1 SSMGLSFSPKSLAT
15 SLAVPEHPQSD
26 SEASIIRDG
35 DLAYVRQT
43 AGNGASGYQE
53 AVGAPVE
60 TRSPLGYHVNWL
72 TIIFLNLNHMVGT
85 GIFST
90 PATILRLT
98 GSVGLALVY
107 WVIGFLL
114 AVAGLAVHMEF
125 TSYFPNRS
133 GSEVV
138 WLEQGFPRPK
148 HLFPVAF
155 AVQSVLLSFSS
166 SNAIVLSNYLWR
178 IVGRDPGPWELKG
191 VAIAAYTLAVI
202 TVIAH
207 NRYSLWAINVIGAL
221 KLLLLLFISISGLVI
236 LGGHFGRIENPG
248 INFRHGFQGTTSS
261 GYSLSQAMVNI
272 TFAFSGWQNA
282 FSMAN
287 EIKNP
292 IPTLKKNA
300 TASLLI
306 VFSLYFLCNVA
317 YFAAVPKDIFLESKE
332 LAAAVFFRTAFGSS
346 AESAL
351 NFCVL
356 LSSFGNLL
364 AVLISQSRQIRE
376 IARQGVLPWTEFW
389 VSTKPFGT
397 PIGPYLL
404 KWGFTFLMIVAPP
417 AGDAFQFVVSL
428 KTYPDAIFHAA
439 MGVGLLLI
447 RRRRSRSGTPRSD
460 FRAWWALVILY
471 LLAQAFLLVMPWIPP
486 EGGIYAGTV
495 SFLWCTYMIV
505 GIGIMAVCGIY
516 YYVWMK
522 VLPRWGNYSIRSQ
535 VISVDDN
542 GANTHRL
549 LRVPNSE
556 VDQWDA
562 THDDLGRDLPLQQAP
577 FLLRL
582 SPRPPCPEQKMLPPP
597 PPPSSF
603 RAPAT
608 GNRSTPQAPVVSQSG
623 PAGGLLLE
631 LIKHNGAPFNDH
643 WAYFVRSSLN
653 PSVGIVYEAIG
664 DVRSGFQRQIRR
676 NHDLTHDPPSSRIPL
691 QWLKGKFVNE
701 ELMLQGQES
710 MPICILEESLHKVKV
725 PNKTLTDTTKG
736 EVPKKRIVQRNCQ
749 TWIVESA
756 DQLVT
761 DGILSSDVAA
771 YLHATKQV

>member
-1 SSMGLSFSPKSLAT
+1 
-15 SLAVPEHPQSD
+15 
-26 SEASIIRDG
+26 
-35 DLAYVRQT
+35 
-43 AGNGASGYQE
+43 
-53 AVGAPVE
+53 
-60 TRSPLGYHVNWL
+60 
-72 TIIFLNLNHMVGT
+72 MVGT

-114 AVAGLAVHMEF
+114 AVAGLAVYMEF

-138 WLEQGFPRPK
+138 WLVQGFPRPK

-178 IVGRDPGPWELKG
+178 VVGRDPDPWELKG

-207 NRYSLWAINVIGAL
+207 KRYSLWAINIVGAL

-292 IPTLKKNA
+292 IPTLKRNA

-306 VFSLYFLCNVA
+306 VFSLYFLCNIA
-317 YFAAVPKDIFLESKE
+317 SFARS
-332 LAAAVFFRTAFGSS
+332 FGSS

-428 KTYPDAIFHAA
+428 KTYPGAIFHAA

-471 LLAQAFLLVMPWIPP
+471 LLAQVFLLVMPWIPP

-495 SFLWCTYMIV
+495 SLLWCTYMIV
-505 GIGIMAVCGIY
+505 GIGIMATCGIY
-516 YYVWMK
+516 YYLWMK

-549 LRVPNSE
+549 LRVPNSKVSE
-556 VDQWDA
+556 RDA
-562 THDDLGRDLPLQQAP
+562 AHDDLGRDLPPQ
-577 FLLRL
+577 RL
-582 SPRPPCPEQKMLPPP
+582 I
-597 PPPSSF
+597 SS
-603 RAPAT
+603 
-608 GNRSTPQAPVVSQSG
+608 N
-623 PAGGLLLE
+623 
-631 LIKHNGAPFNDH
+631 
-643 WAYFVRSSLN
+643 YSS
-653 PSVGIVYEAIG
+653 S
-664 DVRSGFQRQIRR
+664 
-676 NHDLTHDPPSSRIPL
+676 
-691 QWLKGKFVNE
+691 E
-701 ELMLQGQES
+701 E
-710 MPICILEESLHKVKV
+710 
-725 PNKTLTDTTKG
+725 
-736 EVPKKRIVQRNCQ
+736 
-749 TWIVESA
+749 
-756 DQLVT
+756 
-761 DGILSSDVAA
+761 
-771 YLHATKQV
+771 

>member
-1 SSMGLSFSPKSLAT
+1 MGLPFSPKSQAT
-15 SLAVPEHPQSD
+15 SHAVPEHPQSD
-26 SEASIIRDG
+26 SEASIIRNG

-43 AGNGASGYQE
+43 ARNGASGYQE

-155 AVQSVLLSFSS
+155 AVQSALLSFSS

-236 LGGHFGRIENPG
+236 LAGHFGRIENPG

-535 VISVDDN
+535 AISVDDN
-542 GANTHRL
+542 GANIHRL
-549 LRVPNSE
+549 LRVPNSD
-556 VDQWDA
+556 VAQWDA
-562 THDDLGRDLPLQQAP
+562 THDDLGRDLPPQQII
-577 FLLRL
+577 
-582 SPRPPCPEQKMLPPP
+582 
-597 PPPSSF
+597 SS
-603 RAPAT
+603 
-608 GNRSTPQAPVVSQSG
+608 N
-623 PAGGLLLE
+623 
-631 LIKHNGAPFNDH
+631 N
-643 WAYFVRSSLN
+643 SS
-653 PSVGIVYEAIG
+653 SE
-664 DVRSGFQRQIRR
+664 
-676 NHDLTHDPPSSRIPL
+676 
-691 QWLKGKFVNE
+691 K
-701 ELMLQGQES
+701 
-710 MPICILEESLHKVKV
+710 
-725 PNKTLTDTTKG
+725 
-736 EVPKKRIVQRNCQ
+736 
-749 TWIVESA
+749 
-756 DQLVT
+756 
-761 DGILSSDVAA
+761 
-771 YLHATKQV
+771 

>member
-1 SSMGLSFSPKSLAT
+1 MGLPFGSKLQANSQP
-15 SLAVPEHPQSD
+15 VPEHSESD

-43 AGNGASGYQE
+43 AGNGATGYHE
-53 AVGAPVE
+53 AIGAPVE

-72 TIIFLNLNHMVGT
+72 TIIFLNVNHMVGT

-90 PATILRLT
+90 PATILQLT
-98 GSVGLALVY
+98 GSAGLALVY

-125 TSYFPNRS
+125 TSYFLNRS

-155 AVQSVLLSFSS
+155 AAQSVLLSFSS
-166 SNAIVLSNYLWR
+166 SNAIVLSNCLWR
-178 IVGRDPGPWELKG
+178 IVGRAPDPWELKG

-207 NRYSLWAINVIGAL
+207 NKYSLWAINVIGAL
-221 KLLLLLFISISGLVI
+221 KLLLLLFISISGPVI
-236 LGGHFGRIENPG
+236 LGGHFPRIENPD
-248 INFRHGFQGTTSS
+248 INFRHGFQDTTSS

-272 TFAFSGWQNA
+272 TFAFSGCQNA

-287 EIKNP
+287 EIKNL

-306 VFSLYFLCNVA
+306 VFFLYFLCSIA
-317 YFAAVPKDIFLESKE
+317 YFAAVPKVVFLESKE

-364 AVLISQSRQIRE
+364 AVLVSQSRQIRE

-389 VSTKPFGT
+389 VSTRPFGT
-397 PIGPYLL
+397 SIGPYLL

-460 FRAWWALVILY
+460 FRAWWALVIVY
-471 LLAQAFLLVMPWIPP
+471 LLAQVFLLVMPWIPP
-486 EGGIYAGTV
+486 EGGIYTGTV

-505 GIGIMAVCGIY
+505 GIGIMATYGIY
-516 YYVWMK
+516 YYLSMK
-522 VLPRWGNYSIRSQ
+522 VLPRWGNSSIRSQ

-549 LRVPNSE
+549 LRVPNSKVAE
-556 VDQWDA
+556 WDA
-562 THDDLGRDLPLQQAP
+562 THDELGRDLPPQLMIS
-577 FLLRL
+577 RNN
-582 SPRPPCPEQKMLPPP
+582 
-597 PPPSSF
+597 SS
-603 RAPAT
+603 
-608 GNRSTPQAPVVSQSG
+608 S
-623 PAGGLLLE
+623 E
-631 LIKHNGAPFNDH
+631 K
-643 WAYFVRSSLN
+643 
-653 PSVGIVYEAIG
+653 
-664 DVRSGFQRQIRR
+664 
-676 NHDLTHDPPSSRIPL
+676 
-691 QWLKGKFVNE
+691 
-701 ELMLQGQES
+701 
-710 MPICILEESLHKVKV
+710 
-725 PNKTLTDTTKG
+725 
-736 EVPKKRIVQRNCQ
+736 
-749 TWIVESA
+749 
-756 DQLVT
+756 
-761 DGILSSDVAA
+761 
-771 YLHATKQV
+771 

>member
-1 SSMGLSFSPKSLAT
+1 MGLPFKRKPQVT
-15 SLAVPEHPQSD
+15 SQTVPEHPQSD

-98 GSVGLALVY
+98 GSIGLALVY

-178 IVGRDPGPWELKG
+178 IVGRTPDPWELKG

-202 TVIAH
+202 VVIAH
-207 NRYSLWAINVIGAL
+207 NRYSLWAINIIGAL
-221 KLLLLLFISISGLVI
+221 KLLLLLFIAISGLVI
-236 LGGHFGRIENPG
+236 LGGHFGRIEDPG
-248 INFRHGFQGTTSS
+248 INFRNGFQGTTSS

-306 VFSLYFLCNVA
+306 VFSLYFLCNIA

-471 LLAQAFLLVMPWIPP
+471 LLAQVFLLVMPWIPP

-505 GIGIMAVCGIY
+505 GIGIMAICGIY
-516 YYVWMK
+516 YYLWMK
-522 VLPRWGNYSIRSQ
+522 VFPRWGNYSIRSQ
-535 VISVDDN
+535 VVSVDDN

-549 LRVPNSE
+549 LRS
-556 VDQWDA
+556 
-562 THDDLGRDLPLQQAP
+562 R
-577 FLLRL
+577 
-582 SPRPPCPEQKMLPPP
+582 KMPLPPP
-597 PPPSSF
+597 PPPPSF
-603 RAPAT
+603 RAVTANALAAHP
-608 GNRSTPQAPVVSQSG
+608 PPPVPEKG
-623 PAGGLLLE
+623 PADSLLLE

-643 WAYFVRSSLN
+643 WAYFIKSSSN
-653 PSVGIVYEAIG
+653 PGVGIVYEAIG
-664 DVRSGFQRQIRR
+664 DVRNGFQLQVRR
-676 NHDLTHDPPSSRIPL
+676 NHDLTCDPPSTQIPL
-691 QWLKGKFVNE
+691 QRIDSTFVDE
-701 ELMLQGQES
+701 KSMLLSEN
-710 MPICILEESLHKVKV
+710 PIPVCRFEKSLYKVKV
-725 PNKTLTDTTKG
+725 PEKTLNNTT
-736 EVPKKRIVQRNCQ
+736 ETEAPKKRIVQRNCQ

-756 DQLVT
+756 DQLVA
-761 DGILSSDVAA
+761 DGIVSPDVAA
-771 YLHATKQV
+771 YLYATKQV

>member
-1 SSMGLSFSPKSLAT
+1 
-15 SLAVPEHPQSD
+15 
-26 SEASIIRDG
+26 
-35 DLAYVRQT
+35 
-43 AGNGASGYQE
+43 
-53 AVGAPVE
+53 
-60 TRSPLGYHVNWL
+60 
-72 TIIFLNLNHMVGT
+72 
-85 GIFST
+85 
-90 PATILRLT
+90 
-98 GSVGLALVY
+98 
-107 WVIGFLL
+107 
-114 AVAGLAVHMEF
+114 MEF

-178 IVGRDPGPWELKG
+178 IVGRDPDPWELKG

-207 NRYSLWAINVIGAL
+207 NRYSLWAINIVGAL

-272 TFAFSGWQNA
+272 TFAFSGWQNT

-287 EIKNP
+287 EIKSP
-292 IPTLKKNA
+292 IPTLKRNV

-306 VFSLYFLCNVA
+306 FFSLYFLCNIA
-317 YFAAVPKDIFLESKE
+317 SFAAVPKDIFLESKE
-332 LAAAVFFRTAFGSS
+332 LSAAVFFRTAFGSS

-376 IARQGVLPWTEFW
+376 IARQGVLPGTEFW

-447 RRRRSRSGTPRSD
+447 CRRRSRSGRPDLTSEH
-460 FRAWWALVILY
+460 
-471 LLAQAFLLVMPWIPP
+471 AQVFLLVMPWIPP
-486 EGGIYAGTV
+486 ECGIYAGTV
-495 SFLWCTYMIV
+495 SFLWCTYVIV
-505 GIGIMAVCGIY
+505 GIGIMATCGIY
-516 YYVWMK
+516 YYLWMK

-549 LRVPNSE
+549 LRVPNSKVSE
-556 VDQWDA
+556 WDA
-562 THDDLGRDLPLQQAP
+562 AHDDLGRVCPL
-577 FLLRL
+577 
-582 SPRPPCPEQKMLPPP
+582 
-597 PPPSSF
+597 
-603 RAPAT
+603 
-608 GNRSTPQAPVVSQSG
+608 SG
-623 PAGGLLLE
+623 
-631 LIKHNGAPFNDH
+631 
-643 WAYFVRSSLN
+643 
-653 PSVGIVYEAIG
+653 
-664 DVRSGFQRQIRR
+664 
-676 NHDLTHDPPSSRIPL
+676 
-691 QWLKGKFVNE
+691 
-701 ELMLQGQES
+701 
-710 MPICILEESLHKVKV
+710 
-725 PNKTLTDTTKG
+725 
-736 EVPKKRIVQRNCQ
+736 
-749 TWIVESA
+749 
-756 DQLVT
+756 
-761 DGILSSDVAA
+761 
-771 YLHATKQV
+771 

>member
-1 SSMGLSFSPKSLAT
+1 
-15 SLAVPEHPQSD
+15 
-26 SEASIIRDG
+26 
-35 DLAYVRQT
+35 
-43 AGNGASGYQE
+43 
-53 AVGAPVE
+53 
-60 TRSPLGYHVNWL
+60 
-72 TIIFLNLNHMVGT
+72 
-85 GIFST
+85 
-90 PATILRLT
+90 
-98 GSVGLALVY
+98 
-107 WVIGFLL
+107 
-114 AVAGLAVHMEF
+114 MEF

-166 SNAIVLSNYLWR
+166 SIAIVLSNYLWR
-178 IVGRDPGPWELKG
+178 IVGP
-191 VAIAAYTLAVI
+191 VI

-207 NRYSLWAINVIGAL
+207 NRYSLWAINIVGAL

-272 TFAFSGWQNA
+272 AFAFSGWQNT

-287 EIKNP
+287 EIKSP
-292 IPTLKKNA
+292 IPTLKRNV

-306 VFSLYFLCNVA
+306 FFSLYFLCNIA
-317 YFAAVPKDIFLESKE
+317 SFAAVPKDIFLESKE
-332 LAAAVFFRTAFGSS
+332 LSAAVFFRTAFGSS

-376 IARQGVLPWTEFW
+376 IARQGVLPGTEFW

-447 RRRRSRSGTPRSD
+447 RRRPQ
-460 FRAWWALVILY
+460 V
-471 LLAQAFLLVMPWIPP
+471 FLLVMPWIPP
-486 EGGIYAGTV
+486 ECGIYAGTV
-495 SFLWCTYMIV
+495 SFLWCTYVIV
-505 GIGIMAVCGIY
+505 GIGIMATCGIY
-516 YYVWMK
+516 YYLWMK

-549 LRVPNSE
+549 LRVPNSKVSE
-556 VDQWDA
+556 WDA
-562 THDDLGRDLPLQQAP
+562 AHDDLGRVCPL
-577 FLLRL
+577 
-582 SPRPPCPEQKMLPPP
+582 
-597 PPPSSF
+597 
-603 RAPAT
+603 
-608 GNRSTPQAPVVSQSG
+608 SG
-623 PAGGLLLE
+623 
-631 LIKHNGAPFNDH
+631 
-643 WAYFVRSSLN
+643 
-653 PSVGIVYEAIG
+653 
-664 DVRSGFQRQIRR
+664 
-676 NHDLTHDPPSSRIPL
+676 
-691 QWLKGKFVNE
+691 
-701 ELMLQGQES
+701 
-710 MPICILEESLHKVKV
+710 
-725 PNKTLTDTTKG
+725 
-736 EVPKKRIVQRNCQ
+736 
-749 TWIVESA
+749 
-756 DQLVT
+756 
-761 DGILSSDVAA
+761 
-771 YLHATKQV
+771 

>member
-1 SSMGLSFSPKSLAT
+1 
-15 SLAVPEHPQSD
+15 
-26 SEASIIRDG
+26 
-35 DLAYVRQT
+35 
-43 AGNGASGYQE
+43 
-53 AVGAPVE
+53 
-60 TRSPLGYHVNWL
+60 
-72 TIIFLNLNHMVGT
+72 MVGT

-90 PATILRLT
+90 PATILRLI
-98 GSVGLALVY
+98 GSV
-107 WVIGFLL
+107 
-114 AVAGLAVHMEF
+114 
-125 TSYFPNRS
+125 
-133 GSEVV
+133 
-138 WLEQGFPRPK
+138 
-148 HLFPVAF
+148 
-155 AVQSVLLSFSS
+155 
-166 SNAIVLSNYLWR
+166 
-178 IVGRDPGPWELKG
+178 
-191 VAIAAYTLAVI
+191 AVI

-207 NRYSLWAINVIGAL
+207 NRYSLWAINIVGAL
-221 KLLLLLFISISGLVI
+221 KLLLLLFISTSGLVI
-236 LGGHFGRIENPG
+236 LGGHFGRIENLG

-272 TFAFSGWQNA
+272 TFAFSGWQNT

-287 EIKNP
+287 EIKNS
-292 IPTLKKNA
+292 IPTLKRNA

-306 VFSLYFLCNVA
+306 FFSLYFLCNIA
-317 YFAAVPKDIFLESKE
+317 SFAAVPKDIFLESKE
-332 LAAAVFFRTAFGSS
+332 LSAAVFFRTAFGSS

-417 AGDAFQFVVSL
+417 PGDAFQFVVSL
-428 KTYPDAIFHAA
+428 KTYPGAIFHAS

-460 FRAWWALVILY
+460 FRAC
-471 LLAQAFLLVMPWIPP
+471 
-486 EGGIYAGTV
+486 
-495 SFLWCTYMIV
+495 LWCTYMIV
-505 GIGIMAVCGIY
+505 GIGIMATCGIY
-516 YYVWMK
+516 YYLWMK
-522 VLPRWGNYSIRSQ
+522 VLPRWGNYGIRSQ

-549 LRVPNSE
+549 LRVRNSKSYFA
-556 VDQWDA
+556 VA
-562 THDDLGRDLPLQQAP
+562 TSFTKTFMLNRQ
-577 FLLRL
+577 
-582 SPRPPCPEQKMLPPP
+582 EMLPPP
-597 PPPSSF
+597 PPPPTF
-603 RAPAT
+603 RAPMT
-608 GNRSTPQAPVVSQSG
+608 GDRPTPQAPVVLENV

-643 WAYFVRSSLN
+643 WAYFVQSSSS

-676 NHDLTHDPPSSRIPL
+676 NHDLNSDPPSSRIPL
-691 QWLKGKFVNE
+691 QWIEGVFVDE
-701 ELMLQGQES
+701 GLMLNSQGS
-710 MPICILEESLHKVKV
+710 IPVCIFEESLHKVKV
-725 PNKTLTDTTKG
+725 PEKTLNNTAET
-736 EVPKKRIVQRNCQ
+736 EAPKKRIVQRNCQ

-756 DQLVT
+756 DQLVA
-761 DGILSSDVAA
+761 DGILCLDVAT

>member
-1 SSMGLSFSPKSLAT
+1 MGLSFSPKSQGT
-15 SLAVPEHPQSD
+15 SQAVPEHSQSD
-26 SEASIIRDG
+26 SEAPIIRDG
-35 DLAYVRQT
+35 DLTY
-43 AGNGASGYQE
+43 
-53 AVGAPVE
+53 
-60 TRSPLGYHVNWL
+60 
-72 TIIFLNLNHMVGT
+72 
-85 GIFST
+85 
-90 PATILRLT
+90 
-98 GSVGLALVY
+98 
-107 WVIGFLL
+107 
-114 AVAGLAVHMEF
+114 
-125 TSYFPNRS
+125 
-133 GSEVV
+133 
-138 WLEQGFPRPK
+138 
-148 HLFPVAF
+148 
-155 AVQSVLLSFSS
+155 
-166 SNAIVLSNYLWR
+166 
-178 IVGRDPGPWELKG
+178 ELKG

-207 NRYSLWAINVIGAL
+207 KRYSLWAINIVGAL

-236 LGGHFGRIENPG
+236 LGGHFSRVENPG

-272 TFAFSGWQNA
+272 TFAFSGWKNA
-282 FSMAN
+282 FSLAN

-292 IPTLKKNA
+292 ISTLKRNA

-306 VFSLYFLCNVA
+306 VFSLYFLCNIA
-317 YFAAVPKDIFLESKE
+317 YFAAFPKDIFLESKE

-364 AVLISQSRQIRE
+364 AVLISQSRQVRE

-447 RRRRSRSGTPRSD
+447 RRRRSRSDTPRSD
-460 FRAWWALVILY
+460 FRAWWALVIL
-471 LLAQAFLLVMPWIPP
+471 
-486 EGGIYAGTV
+486 
-495 SFLWCTYMIV
+495 LWCTYMIV
-505 GIGIMAVCGIY
+505 GIGIMATCGIY
-516 YYVWMK
+516 YYLWMK

-549 LRVPNSE
+549 LRVPNSKVSE
-556 VDQWDA
+556 WDA
-562 THDDLGRDLPLQQAP
+562 AHDDLGRSYFAVATSFTKTFMLNRQ
-577 FLLRL
+577 
-582 SPRPPCPEQKMLPPP
+582 EMLPPP
-597 PPPSSF
+597 PPPPTF
-603 RAPAT
+603 RAPTT
-608 GNRSTPQAPVVSQSG
+608 GDRPTPQAPVVLENV

-643 WAYFVRSSLN
+643 WAYFVQSSSS

-676 NHDLTHDPPSSRIPL
+676 NHDLNSDPPSSRIPL
-691 QWLKGKFVNE
+691 QCIEGVFVDE
-701 ELMLQGQES
+701 GLMLNSQGS
-710 MPICILEESLHKVKV
+710 IPVCIFEESLHKVNV
-725 PNKTLTDTTKG
+725 PEKTLNNTT
-736 EVPKKRIVQRNCQ
+736 ESEAPKKRIVQRNCQ
-749 TWIVESA
+749 TWIVEST
-756 DQLVT
+756 DELVA
-761 DGILSSDVAA
+761 DGILCLEVAT

>member
-1 SSMGLSFSPKSLAT
+1 MGLPFSPKSQGT
-15 SLAVPEHPQSD
+15 SQAVPEHSQSD
-26 SEASIIRDG
+26 SEAPIIRDG
-35 DLAYVRQT
+35 DLT
-43 AGNGASGYQE
+43 HE

-72 TIIFLNLNHMVGT
+72 IIIFLNLNHMVGT

-138 WLEQGFPRPK
+138 WLEQAK

-155 AVQSVLLSFSS
+155 AIQSVLLSFSS

-178 IVGRDPGPWELKG
+178 IVGRDPDPWELKG

-207 NRYSLWAINVIGAL
+207 NRYSLWAINIVGAL

-272 TFAFSGWQNA
+272 TFAFSGWQNT

-287 EIKNP
+287 KIKNS
-292 IPTLKKNA
+292 IPTLKRNA

-306 VFSLYFLCNVA
+306 FFSLYFLCNITS
-317 YFAAVPKDIFLESKE
+317 FAAVPKDIFLESKE
-332 LAAAVFFRTAFGSS
+332 LSAAVFFRTAFGSS

-417 AGDAFQFVVSL
+417 AGDAFQFVISL
-428 KTYPDAIFHAA
+428 KTYPGAIFHAA

-471 LLAQAFLLVMPWIPP
+471 LLAQVFLLVMPWIPP

-505 GIGIMAVCGIY
+505 GIGIMATCGIY
-516 YYVWMK
+516 YYLWMK
-522 VLPRWGNYSIRSQ
+522 VLPGWGNYGIRSQ

-549 LRVPNSE
+549 LRVRNSKVSE
-556 VDQWDA
+556 WDA
-562 THDDLGRDLPLQQAP
+562 AHDDLGRDLPPQ
-577 FLLRL
+577 RL
-582 SPRPPCPEQKMLPPP
+582 I
-597 PPPSSF
+597 SS
-603 RAPAT
+603 
-608 GNRSTPQAPVVSQSG
+608 N
-623 PAGGLLLE
+623 
-631 LIKHNGAPFNDH
+631 N
-643 WAYFVRSSLN
+643 SS
-653 PSVGIVYEAIG
+653 SE
-664 DVRSGFQRQIRR
+664 
-676 NHDLTHDPPSSRIPL
+676 
-691 QWLKGKFVNE
+691 K
-701 ELMLQGQES
+701 
-710 MPICILEESLHKVKV
+710 
-725 PNKTLTDTTKG
+725 
-736 EVPKKRIVQRNCQ
+736 
-749 TWIVESA
+749 
-756 DQLVT
+756 
-761 DGILSSDVAA
+761 
-771 YLHATKQV
+771 

>member
-1 SSMGLSFSPKSLAT
+1 MGLPFSPKSQGT
-15 SLAVPEHPQSD
+15 SQAVPEHSQSD
-26 SEASIIRDG
+26 SEAPIIRDG
-35 DLAYVRQT
+35 DLTY
-43 AGNGASGYQE
+43 E

-60 TRSPLGYHVNWL
+60 TRSPLGYHVKWL

-114 AVAGLAVHMEF
+114 AVAGLAVYMEF

-138 WLEQGFPRPK
+138 WLVQGFPRPK

-166 SNAIVLSNYLWR
+166 SNVIVLSNYLWR
-178 IVGRDPGPWELKG
+178 VVGRDPDPWELKG

-207 NRYSLWAINVIGAL
+207 SRYSLWAINIIRAL

-236 LGGHFGRIENPG
+236 LGGHFGRTENPG

-292 IPTLKKNA
+292 IPTLKRNA

-306 VFSLYFLCNVA
+306 VFSLYFLGNIA

-332 LAAAVFFRTAFGSS
+332 LAAAVVFRTAFGSS

-364 AVLISQSRQIRE
+364 AVLISQSRQVRE

-447 RRRRSRSGTPRSD
+447 RRRCSRSDTPRSD
-460 FRAWWALVILY
+460 FRAWWALVIL
-471 LLAQAFLLVMPWIPP
+471 
-486 EGGIYAGTV
+486 
-495 SFLWCTYMIV
+495 LWCTYMIV
-505 GIGIMAVCGIY
+505 GIGIMATCGIY
-516 YYVWMK
+516 YYLWMK
-522 VLPRWGNYSIRSQ
+522 VLPHWGNYSIRSQ

-549 LRVPNSE
+549 LRVPNSKVSE
-556 VDQWDA
+556 WDA
-562 THDDLGRDLPLQQAP
+562 AHDDLGRVCPL
-577 FLLRL
+577 
-582 SPRPPCPEQKMLPPP
+582 
-597 PPPSSF
+597 
-603 RAPAT
+603 
-608 GNRSTPQAPVVSQSG
+608 SG
-623 PAGGLLLE
+623 
-631 LIKHNGAPFNDH
+631 
-643 WAYFVRSSLN
+643 
-653 PSVGIVYEAIG
+653 
-664 DVRSGFQRQIRR
+664 
-676 NHDLTHDPPSSRIPL
+676 
-691 QWLKGKFVNE
+691 
-701 ELMLQGQES
+701 
-710 MPICILEESLHKVKV
+710 
-725 PNKTLTDTTKG
+725 
-736 EVPKKRIVQRNCQ
+736 
-749 TWIVESA
+749 
-756 DQLVT
+756 
-761 DGILSSDVAA
+761 
-771 YLHATKQV
+771 